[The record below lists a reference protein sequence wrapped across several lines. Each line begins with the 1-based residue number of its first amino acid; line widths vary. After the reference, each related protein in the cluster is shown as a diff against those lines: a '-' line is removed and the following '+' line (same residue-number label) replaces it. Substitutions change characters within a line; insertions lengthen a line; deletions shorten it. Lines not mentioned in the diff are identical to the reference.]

1 MKKSLV
7 LFTVAELAASV
18 AGEVDLTTSFVP
30 VGSYAKHKALWA
42 NATILDTIYIRN
54 GTLVGN
60 ARGHLIATI
69 DKMNAKL
76 LAERGTT
83 ELDIIQPQEDFH
95 LGIGSFSIDINAL
108 DILAVAGVVA
118 GAACWF
124 SAGCS
129 GAVAAKFASI
139 ASASA
144 SAGTEGVALRATT
157 TLGSDTRFRRDTEY
171 EVFGCEYEDADHNYC
186 SNGDVMQQIING
198 VGANDDPTTTDGQA
212 VSGSVWSIVVSM
224 LRSAVQTPTDPF
236 MT

>member
-1 MKKSLV
+1 MITSLV
-7 LFTVAELAASV
+7 LFTIAELAASV

-30 VGSYAKHKALWA
+30 AGSYARHKALWA

-60 ARGHLIATI
+60 ARGHLNATFN
-69 DKMNAKL
+69 KMNAKL

-95 LGIGSFSIDINAL
+95 LGIGSFSIDINAF

-139 ASASA
+139 GSASV
-144 SAGTEGVALRATT
+144 SAGTDGIALEAVTT
-157 TLGSDTRFRRDTEY
+157 RGSASRFRRDTEY
-171 EVFGCEYEDADHNYC
+171 EVFGCEYEDANDNYC
-186 SNGDVMQQIING
+186 SNGDVMQQILNG

-212 VSGSVWSIVVSM
+212 VSGSVWGIVVSM
-224 LRSAVQTPTDPF
+224 LRSAIQTPTDLSI
-236 MT
+236 T